1 MHILTCGI
9 VMIYPLTA
17 PLRLTPLPELNTGF
31 FVFANQ
37 LPSQVFWVETGFFIC
52 KCNRED
58 AKIEM
63 KGGAAKDSE
72 ELTPIEIDVTISCA
86 CVCVCVHVCLCVCL
100 CVCVCM
106 CVCVC
111 VCACECVRLRVR
123 VCVCVYAR
131 ICERAST
138 VRTSAQSNP
147 IYEPQK
153 DISDRSF
160 PHSAGRVGH

>member
-1 MHILTCGI
+1 
-9 VMIYPLTA
+9 MIYPLTA

-58 AKIEM
+58 AKIEL

-72 ELTPIEIDVTISCA
+72 GLTPIQIDVTISCA

-123 VCVCVYAR
+123 VCVYVCMHVYVREPLQFEQVRKAIPFMSHKR
-131 ICERAST
+131 IYLIDLSLTPPE
-138 VRTSAQSNP
+138 
-147 IYEPQK
+147 E
-153 DISDRSF
+153 
-160 PHSAGRVGH
+160 

>member
-9 VMIYPLTA
+9 VKIYPLKA

-31 FVFANQ
+31 FVLANQ

-58 AKIEM
+58 AKIEL

-72 ELTPIEIDVTISCA
+72 GLTPIQIDVTISCA
-86 CVCVCVHVCLCVCL
+86 CVCVCTCA
-100 CVCVCM
+100 CVCV

-111 VCACECVRLRVR
+111 VCACVCACECVHLRVR
-123 VCVCVYAR
+123 VCVCVCAR

>member
-31 FVFANQ
+31 FVLANQ

-58 AKIEM
+58 AKIEL

-72 ELTPIEIDVTISCA
+72 GNTHSDRCHDLM
-86 CVCVCVHVCLCVCL
+86 CVCVCVCARVLVCVLVLVCVCMYVCVRVSVCVCV

-106 CVCVC
+106 CVCT
-111 VCACECVRLRVR
+111 
-123 VCVCVYAR
+123 YM
-131 ICERAST
+131 
-138 VRTSAQSNP
+138 
-147 IYEPQK
+147 
-153 DISDRSF
+153 
-160 PHSAGRVGH
+160 